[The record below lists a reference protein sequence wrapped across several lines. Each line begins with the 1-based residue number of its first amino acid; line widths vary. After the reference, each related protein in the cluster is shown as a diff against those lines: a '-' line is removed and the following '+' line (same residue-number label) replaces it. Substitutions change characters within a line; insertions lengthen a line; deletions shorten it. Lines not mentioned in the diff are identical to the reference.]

1 MGRRILAFFLGMI
14 FGWIILVG
22 GVVLAAAIIK
32 PSTFGAN
39 TDYVNDAGKS
49 FDDMP
54 LLDIIIDGVK
64 LINDN
69 NLSINSVKSA
79 FGVDL
84 IDLLGLDSQ
93 NQEFDELKSVNFA
106 DQNGLKAAL
115 GGIKLSSLAPLLNG
129 AINDE
134 IVTAWKN
141 SSEPP
146 TLNDLT
152 SFNMTKVLGGVTL
165 KAVVPQIKTTGIE
178 GIIAS
183 KDLGAFVAS
192 LNSGGN
198 AVSFLLDGARI
209 GDVMNFTYDENSDAW
224 LNGDAEI
231 TDKLTINLA
240 ERDLMTVK
248 DNGLDLAEI
257 VKGMKVG
264 DLMGYTFNATQ
275 NKWYNGESE
284 VTDTLT
290 LKLIDKDA
298 ASLADGSLDFASIA
312 RDLKMGE
319 LMGYACDD
327 DGKWFD
333 GETEITDRLTLNIAS
348 KTLGELSEA
357 NFDFDVLLEGVTFGE
372 LIGVTADSPVI
383 MQKLADTEIT
393 RLEEKLNEMYVGDLL
408 DYHRR
413 EIDVV
418 GLQLTLETVTTDN
431 ESNNICII
439 TTTGEYQGLYIR
451 YDTITKKFYEAQS
464 CKADHTQHTDE
475 CFDYQYYDK
484 NGNKADGINNIVSN
498 LSVSNLD
505 SSDLTDKVMNLPL
518 SEFYQSQQSGVL
530 SLIDT
535 DTSLSNLPAALT
547 DAVSNAAMGTLIE
560 NGIIEIQCAEQLD
573 AIYQNDEKSWREMSI
588 NEFVDSLVSKLASV
602 SVS

>member
-1 MGRRILAFFLGMI
+1 MKI
-14 FGWIILVG
+14 
-22 GVVLAAAIIK
+22 
-32 PSTFGAN
+32 N
-39 TDYVNDAGKS
+39 
-49 FDDMP
+49 
-54 LLDIIIDGVK
+54 ID
-64 LINDN
+64 
-69 NLSINSVKSA
+69 
-79 FGVDL
+79 
-84 IDLLGLDSQ
+84 
-93 NQEFDELKSVNFA
+93 
-106 DQNGLKAAL
+106 
-115 GGIKLSSLAPLLNG
+115 
-129 AINDE
+129 
-134 IVTAWKN
+134 
-141 SSEPP
+141 
-146 TLNDLT
+146 
-152 SFNMTKVLGGVTL
+152 
-165 KAVVPQIKTTGIE
+165 
-178 GIIAS
+178 
-183 KDLGAFVAS
+183 
-192 LNSGGN
+192 
-198 AVSFLLDGARI
+198 
-209 GDVMNFTYDENSDAW
+209 
-224 LNGDAEI
+224 
-231 TDKLTINLA
+231 
-240 ERDLMTVK
+240 
-248 DNGLDLAEI
+248 
-257 VKGMKVG
+257 
-264 DLMGYTFNATQ
+264 
-275 NKWYNGESE
+275 
-284 VTDTLT
+284 
-290 LKLIDKDA
+290 
-298 ASLADGSLDFASIA
+298 
-312 RDLKMGE
+312 
-319 LMGYACDD
+319 
-327 DGKWFD
+327 
-333 GETEITDRLTLNIAS
+333 S

-357 NFDFDVLLEGVTFGE
+357 NIYFDELQEGVTFGE

-535 DTSLSNLPAALT
+535 DTSLSKLPAALT

-588 NEFVDSLVSKLASV
+588 TEFVDSLVSKLASV

>member
-1 MGRRILAFFLGMI
+1 MKTGDVLG
-14 FGWIILVG
+14 FVYDESAGTWKTG
-22 GVVLAAAIIK
+22 SGAVV
-32 PSTFGAN
+32 
-39 TDYVNDAGKS
+39 TDA
-49 FDDMP
+49 
-54 LLDIIIDGVK
+54 LTVK
-64 LINDN
+64 IAD
-69 NLSINSVKSA
+69 LSMT
-79 FGVDL
+79 
-84 IDLLGLDSQ
+84 
-93 NQEFDELKSVNFA
+93 E
-106 DQNGLKAAL
+106 
-115 GGIKLSSLAPLLNG
+115 LLNG
-129 AINDE
+129 DFSVNDV
-134 IVTAWKN
+134 I
-141 SSEPP
+141 
-146 TLNDLT
+146 
-152 SFNMTKVLGGVTL
+152 
-165 KAVVPQIKTTGIE
+165 
-178 GIIAS
+178 
-183 KDLGAFVAS
+183 
-192 LNSGGN
+192 
-198 AVSFLLDGARI
+198 DGMKI
-209 GDVMNFTYDENSDAW
+209 GDVMGYTFDEESGKWFD
-224 LNGDAEI
+224 GEAEI